1 MKERGLLCTAS
12 VALALHEGR
21 QTQDRRPMKAQPP
34 KGLEKMFP
42 YPKIHGNICLWCAE
56 KDVDFPCWKYHSVC
70 PVQVGDIFYVK
81 ETWTGTWCY
90 ESMHIVYAAD
100 GTERTMEIPEVP
112 ADYALPKVC
121 LKPGNW
127 ASPFFM
133 PPWASRTRK
142 RVTGIRVERGP
153 EISEEDAIAEGFE
166 PIKFSEKDVADIQI
180 SDSAPHIKE
189 MARMLGAGIILA
201 RGEFMRFWHD
211 KYGDDKPWRW
221 VYDLDNVSK

>member
-1 MKERGLLCTAS
+1 MKSQPGTETCWTA
-12 VALALHEGR
+12 VGGINGYVPTHYDGTPIL
-21 QTQDRRPMKAQPP
+21 P
-34 KGLEKMFP
+34 
-42 YPKIHGNICLWCAE
+42 
-56 KDVDFPCWKYHSVC
+56 

-121 LKPGNW
+121 LKLGNW

-142 RVTGIRVERGP
+142 RVTGIRVEHGP
-153 EISEEDAIAEGFE
+153 EISEEDAQAEAVICSCDF
-166 PIKFSEKDVADIQI
+166 KQLWRS
-180 SDSAPHIKE
+180 
-189 MARMLGAGIILA
+189 L
-201 RGEFMRFWHD
+201 
-211 KYGDDKPWRW
+211 YGDDKPWRW
-221 VYDLDNVSK
+221 VYELGEVE

>member
-21 QTQDRRPMKAQPP
+21 QTQDRRPINFKTVRNREQSRECFGPDGYDVVIGRNITRLP
-34 KGLEKMFP
+34 WTEKE
-42 YPKIHGNICLWCAE
+42 IDRLLI
-56 KDVDFPCWKYHSVC
+56 C

-142 RVTGIRVERGP
+142 LVTGIRVEHGP
-153 EISEEDAIAEGFE
+153 EISEEDARAEGVVPVLE
-166 PIKFSEKDVADIQI
+166 CGCDENYHD
-180 SDSAPHIKE
+180 DSYPRSYGCAFKK
-189 MARMLGAGIILA
+189 LWLSL
-201 RGEFMRFWHD
+201 
-211 KYGDDKPWRW
+211 YGDDKPWRW
-221 VYDLDNVSK
+221 VYELGEV